1 MNKFIELKKQLMLID
16 PFIRL
21 KRIKEILVHI
31 KVKRYRQEL
40 IELARITI
48 HQLNRVREG
57 EERFSL
63 DTKLSQNSEELSE
76 EKLERTIEEIAEEES
91 TLNKKEEEQLADPLY
106 GSLEESKKE
115 DFYGRLEKKEE
126 SSDFYKSNESEP
138 FYNSPE
144 EDKKEKRF
152 YF

>member
-1 MNKFIELKKQLMLID
+1 MNKFIELKKQLMLLD

-21 KRIKEILVHI
+21 KRIKEILMHI
-31 KVKRYRQEL
+31 NVKRYRKEL
-40 IELARITI
+40 IEMAKITI
-48 HQLNRVREG
+48 NQLNRVREG
-57 EERFSL
+57 EERFNL
-63 DTKLSQNSEELSE
+63 DSKLSKNFEESSED
-76 EKLERTIEEIAEEES
+76 KIERTMEEIAEEES
-91 TLNKKEEEQLADPLY
+91 NLSKREEEILTDPLY
-106 GSLEESKKE
+106 GSLEESQKE

-126 SSDFYKSNESEP
+126 SSDFYKSSESEP

>member
-1 MNKFIELKKQLMLID
+1 MNKFIEFKKQLMLID

-48 HQLNRVREG
+48 HQLNQVREG

-63 DTKLSQNSEELSE
+63 DSKLSPNSEELSE

-91 TLNKKEEEQLADPLY
+91 TLTKKEEEQLANPHY
-106 GSLEESKKE
+106 GSPEESQKE
-115 DFYGRLEKKEE
+115 DFYGQLEKKEK
-126 SSDFYKSNESEP
+126 SDESEP
-138 FYNSPE
+138 VYNSPE
-144 EDKKEKRF
+144 GDKKEKRL